1 MISSVFYSSIESI
14 ILSNIETGKG
24 EEFSSMIRA
33 AEFLGVHMTTVK
45 RYLINNKPYKGCM
58 ITKAT
63 SSLDSSSI
71 SSLTNSR
78 QAVLLTDSVSG
89 ITKQFST
96 MRVAYQ
102 FLEISHKRL
111 LNYLKNNESS
121 SADGQV
127 STIKGYIIT
136 KLDSVRRGSKAVEVT
151 NILTNEV
158 IKYSSRSSAGEAL
171 GIYQASISVDLSRK
185 RTTPF
190 KGIYLFNLSY
200 G

>member
-171 GIYQASISVDLSRK
+171 GISQASISVDLSRK

-190 KGIYLFNLSY
+190 KGI
-200 G
+200 